1 MQKEYLP
8 HVLKNALIALMLK
21 TQAIELLGGT
31 AKSAAAA
38 IGVTSQA
45 ISGWPEQL
53 TPALRDRVQA
63 ALYRQKQQRAK
74 PARKAKPTQ
83 AA

>member
-1 MQKEYLP
+1 M
-8 HVLKNALIALMLK
+8 ALMLK

-31 AKSAAAA
+31 AKRAAAA

-63 ALYRQKQQRAK
+63 ALYRQKQRRAK
-74 PARKAKPTQ
+74 PDSKAKQ
-83 AA
+83 QEAA

>member
-1 MQKEYLP
+1 MLASLNKACFN
-8 HVLKNALIALMLK
+8 VSMLK

-63 ALYRQKQQRAK
+63 ALYRQKATRAK
-74 PARKAKPTQ
+74 PRKSKTTAT
-83 AA
+83 A

>member
-1 MQKEYLP
+1 MLATLNKACF
-8 HVLKNALIALMLK
+8 NATMLK

-63 ALYRQKQQRAK
+63 ALYRQKQRRAK
-74 PARKAKPTQ
+74 PASKAKLTQ
-83 AA
+83 EAA

>member
-1 MQKEYLP
+1 M
-8 HVLKNALIALMLK
+8 ALMLK

-63 ALYRQKQQRAK
+63 ALYRKKQQRAK
-74 PARKAKPTQ
+74 RTSKAKQP
-83 AA
+83 ASA

>member
-1 MQKEYLP
+1 
-8 HVLKNALIALMLK
+8 MLK
-21 TQAIELLGGT
+21 AQAIELLGGT

-63 ALYRQKQQRAK
+63 ALYRQKTLRASNRK
-74 PARKAKPTQ
+74 PKTPATEVAHG
-83 AA
+83 

>member
-1 MQKEYLP
+1 MS
-8 HVLKNALIALMLK
+8 AMLK
-21 TQAIELLGGT
+21 AQAIELLGGT

-45 ISGWPEQL
+45 ISGWPDVL

-63 ALYRQKQQRAK
+63 ALYRQKGK
-74 PARKAKPTQ
+74 PKRKAKPTE
-83 AA
+83 AREAV